1 MGGIVDGTYDG
12 SNDSITE
19 IMANLDAYSQIIDGW
34 ANRVAE
40 TFAAGVL
47 RENDKQWRQ
56 MSREIHHGL
65 KGIVDDTPIGDVMR
79 SIVYEQVKYMKSLPV
94 EAADRVYDIQN
105 RAIEAVVNGER
116 ASVLQ
121 KEIMR
126 TGEVAESRAKL
137 IARTEIGRANG
148 ALTQARALA
157 CGSVG
162 YIWRTAH
169 DSDVR
174 HSHKN
179 MEGQFV
185 SWDKPPTLDG
195 LTGHA
200 GCVPNCRCWCEVVFP

>member
-1 MGGIVDGTYDG
+1 
-12 SNDSITE
+12 
-19 IMANLDAYSQIIDGW
+19 MANLDAYSQIIDGW
-34 ANRVAE
+34 ANRIAQ
-40 TFAAGVL
+40 TFASGVL

-65 KGIVDDTPIGDVMR
+65 KDIVDDTPIGDVMR
-79 SIVYEQVKYMKSLPV
+79 SIVNEQVKYMKSLPI

-148 ALTQARALA
+148 ALTQARALSV
-157 CGSVG
+157 GSVG

-174 HSHKN
+174 HSHKE
-179 MEGQFV
+179 MEGKFV
-185 SWDKPPTLDG
+185 AWDRPPTLDG

-200 GCVPNCRCWCEVVFP
+200 GCVPNCRCYPEVVFRNPQQAA